1 MYWKLNFSTTDRK
14 GRLESCDGYIKRDEG
29 RESNSTRSIISKDS
43 EETGSIGSRCGLRLN
58 SEEETGLVP
67 HNVRTE
73 DLHVET
79 GRIDR
84 CRGTKTLRE
93 EEWEWAREITA
104 GGSRREDRVR
114 VESVGR
120 PKRRVARSPVARI
133 AFQWFSF
140 NLFPLPSCEN
150 VRIYRPLPPP
160 FLDRIRFSLPFFP
173 VYPSI
178 FK

>member
-1 MYWKLNFSTTDRK
+1 M
-14 GRLESCDGYIKRDEG
+14 
-29 RESNSTRSIISKDS
+29 
-43 EETGSIGSRCGLRLN
+43 
-58 SEEETGLVP
+58 
-67 HNVRTE
+67 
-73 DLHVET
+73 
-79 GRIDR
+79 
-84 CRGTKTLRE
+84 
-93 EEWEWAREITA
+93 
-104 GGSRREDRVR
+104 R

-173 VYPSI
+173 VYSSI